1 MSSAVTQAIEYL
13 VQNNDFAQK
22 IDKLINEIM
31 SDGKLIL
38 LILLKLILFV
48 VESYNGIKTLKL
60 TYNEIPEFVKG
71 LTNHILDEKNL
82 IPEDQKDT
90 FTDMIE
96 TAVQLVMIQPRIK
109 KLLYEI
115 AMLQIINIIIL

>member
-1 MSSAVTQAIEYL
+1 MSSTVTQAIEYL

-31 SDGKLIL
+31 SDGKINSADTPK
-38 LILLKLILFV
+38 IILFV

-90 FTDMIE
+90 FTDMTE

-109 KLLYEI
+109 NCCMKLPCFK
-115 AMLQIINIIIL
+115 

>member
-31 SDGKLIL
+31 SDGKINSADTPK
-38 LILLKLILFV
+38 IILFV

-71 LTNHILDEKNL
+71 LTNTCLMKKILFLK
-82 IPEDQKDT
+82 
-90 FTDMIE
+90 
-96 TAVQLVMIQPRIK
+96 IK
-109 KLLYEI
+109 K
-115 AMLQIINIIIL
+115 ILSLI